1 MALKIFDRVKETT
14 STTGTGT
21 ITLAGAVT
29 NFETFASNL
38 SDGDTTYYAIVDGAN
53 NAFEVGLGTFTA
65 SGTTLARTTII
76 ASSNSNNAVDLA
88 AGTKEVFITVPA
100 DKMVVKDASGNISSP
115 TITTPIIAEI
125 DNSGDITL
133 DAGGDIIL
141 DAGGEQI
148 ILKDGSTNVGH
159 IDLSN
164 DNLIIK
170 SLVQDKDL
178 VFQGND
184 GGVSVTLLNFD
195 VSNASLATFP
205 GGVQSNSFFWMAHD
219 NNVALYGGANFE
231 IALNHVH
238 NTGFKLTNSGTGTPA
253 VELQFVDS
261 NESIGSDGTNLL
273 LKSGGNAITV
283 PNTGADT
290 ATLNAAT
297 QTLTNKTLT
306 SPTITTPIITEIDS
320 GSSITLDAT
329 TDIIL
334 DADGG
339 DIHLQDG
346 GVSFGSLENSS
357 SDFVIKASTGNKDII
372 FKGLDFTTPIS
383 ALTLDMSDAGKAI
396 FNAGASFSDDIEA
409 KTSDGAILKLETSN
423 TGVTGNDVLGRIEFK
438 APNDTSGG
446 AAVKTSVS
454 ISAVAKSI
462 FGAGQNKSDL
472 VFKAASTGT
481 GDESEKMILEPEG
494 NLLIKGNATL
504 KLETSDTVI
513 VDGNAL
519 GAIEFSAPNELSGGE
534 AIKTGASIIA
544 ECDAFLGF
552 SATNN
557 QTDLSFKLAQTVN
570 EPELPE
576 IMRLEHEGNLIVK
589 GQHSGAILKLQTTD
603 TTVEDGNTIGAIEFS
618 APDEASGTDAITTA
632 ASIVAE
638 ADATFSAS
646 NNETDLVIKLGKS
659 ETALERA
666 RFRHEGGLKLT
677 GYDADNAPD
686 PTLTLFRDT
695 ASPAANDFIG
705 NVYFSAT
712 NSAAESFIYGAIL
725 AKINDPTDGTE
736 DGQIVFRVAK
746 NGTEAWQGA
755 AGNIISITPN
765 TLSFAASSG
774 TTFNGHDITNVG
786 SLSTTGDITAK
797 TSDGAILKLQ
807 TSDTTVVDGD
817 VLGAIEFSAPD
828 EASGGDAITTAFSI
842 IGEADSTYSSSSN
855 AADLVFKANANEV
868 MRLEHT
874 GDMTIARDLTLTNS
888 FEGFSI
894 LKEAA
899 SGTGT
904 IGWKFR
910 ISNPSGT
917 TNNLGISRRST
928 NGGHTS
934 VLEITNSG
942 HIHPAANNQQDL
954 GESGTAFRN
963 AYLSGTLET
972 GNDITAKSSD
982 GAILKLQTSDT
993 TVEDGD
999 VIGAIEFS
1007 APDEA
1012 SGGVSDEISAAIV
1025 AEADITFSSADNDT
1039 DLVFK
1044 VGTSGAA
1051 TEKMRL
1057 EHEGTLVL
1065 QSAKITGLADPTKA
1079 QEAATKAYV
1088 DTNAGGISTGKAIA
1102 MAMVFG

>member
-1 MALKIFDRVKETT
+1 
-14 STTGTGT
+14 
-21 ITLAGAVT
+21 
-29 NFETFASNL
+29 
-38 SDGDTTYYAIVDGAN
+38 
-53 NAFEVGLGTFTA
+53 
-65 SGTTLARTTII
+65 
-76 ASSNSNNAVDLA
+76 
-88 AGTKEVFITVPA
+88 
-100 DKMVVKDASGNISSP
+100 
-115 TITTPIIAEI
+115 
-125 DNSGDITL
+125 
-133 DAGGDIIL
+133 
-141 DAGGEQI
+141 
-148 ILKDGSTNVGH
+148 
-159 IDLSN
+159 
-164 DNLIIK
+164 
-170 SLVQDKDL
+170 
-178 VFQGND
+178 
-184 GGVSVTLLNFD
+184 
-195 VSNASLATFP
+195 
-205 GGVQSNSFFWMAHD
+205 
-219 NNVALYGGANFE
+219 
-231 IALNHVH
+231 
-238 NTGFKLTNSGTGTPA
+238 
-253 VELQFVDS
+253 
-261 NESIGSDGTNLL
+261 
-273 LKSGGNAITV
+273 
-283 PNTGADT
+283 
-290 ATLNAAT
+290 
-297 QTLTNKTLT
+297 
-306 SPTITTPIITEIDS
+306 
-320 GSSITLDAT
+320 
-329 TDIIL
+329 
-334 DADGG
+334 
-339 DIHLQDG
+339 
-346 GVSFGSLENSS
+346 
-357 SDFVIKASTGNKDII
+357 
-372 FKGLDFTTPIS
+372 
-383 ALTLDMSDAGKAI
+383 
-396 FNAGASFSDDIEA
+396 
-409 KTSDGAILKLETSN
+409 
-423 TGVTGNDVLGRIEFK
+423 
-438 APNDTSGG
+438 
-446 AAVKTSVS
+446 
-454 ISAVAKSI
+454 
-462 FGAGQNKSDL
+462 
-472 VFKAASTGT
+472 
-481 GDESEKMILEPEG
+481 
-494 NLLIKGNATL
+494 
-504 KLETSDTVI
+504 
-513 VDGNAL
+513 
-519 GAIEFSAPNELSGGE
+519 
-534 AIKTGASIIA
+534 
-544 ECDAFLGF
+544 
-552 SATNN
+552 
-557 QTDLSFKLAQTVN
+557 
-570 EPELPE
+570 
-576 IMRLEHEGNLIVK
+576 
-589 GQHSGAILKLQTTD
+589 
-603 TTVEDGNTIGAIEFS
+603 AIEFS

-855 AADLVFKANANEV
+855 AADLVFKADANEV

-1007 APDEA
+1007 APD
-1012 SGGVSDEISAAIV
+1012 
-1025 AEADITFSSADNDT
+1025 
-1039 DLVFK
+1039 
-1044 VGTSGAA
+1044 
-1051 TEKMRL
+1051 
-1057 EHEGTLVL
+1057 
-1065 QSAKITGLADPTKA
+1065 
-1079 QEAATKAYV
+1079 
-1088 DTNAGGISTGKAIA
+1088 
-1102 MAMVFG
+1102 